1 MNTEEMLHIFKKQMP
16 KSLFMSH
23 YELAVSFGSSPEEW
37 KRLLK
42 DNKNFID
49 QETSFIA
56 EINARKAL
64 KRLPEAS
71 GQEVTALVKM
81 IENSKLLQQKH
92 QEKQNI
98 IFHHI
103 GQLPTPPQKS
113 QEADTEV
120 LPAAAVSVS
129 EEDIKRYL
137 APIDEYVMTY
147 CGPVRDKYDQ
157 YRKHAIRV
165 MKGEA

>member
-1 MNTEEMLHIFKKQMP
+1 MTQEEMLHIFKKQMP
-16 KSLFMSH
+16 GSLFLTH
-23 YELAVSFGSSPEEW
+23 YELALNFGGRAEDW

-42 DNKNFID
+42 DNKSLID

-92 QEKQNI
+92 QEKQSI

-103 GQLPTPPQKS
+103 GHAPQKA
-113 QEADTEV
+113 QEDDT
-120 LPAAAVSVS
+120 AAKPQSL
-129 EEDIKRYL
+129 DLTTIKEYL
-137 APIDEYVMTY
+137 APIDDYVLTH
-147 CGPVRDKYDQ
+147 CGPVSHLYED
-157 YRKHAIRV
+157 YRNQAIRI
-165 MKGEA
+165 MKGEVR